1 MVVDSSE
8 VRRCLEQLAGVS
20 EVSLKQVV
28 RHRFGE
34 QGCACLVDGRLL
46 ELDVPARIPSLIDV
60 KDSLLADTGRRYSV
74 VLSNPPFGRKSSIT
88 VVGADGREAR
98 EDREIERADFVV
110 ATANKQL
117 NFLQHIAT
125 ILKINGARPLY
136 CRTTCSSRS
145 ARARPSAGGC

>member
-46 ELDVPARIPSLIDV
+46 ELDVPARSQ
-60 KDSLLADTGRRYSV
+60 A
-74 VLSNPPFGRKSSIT
+74 
-88 VVGADGREAR
+88 
-98 EDREIERADFVV
+98 
-110 ATANKQL
+110 
-117 NFLQHIAT
+117 
-125 ILKINGARPLY
+125 
-136 CRTTCSSRS
+136 
-145 ARARPSAGGC
+145 